1 MTAQTLEPREDQSLM
16 SKRIYSRRTDDEL
29 IAELESRIK
38 KIEGRME
45 SKQREDAPVVK
56 EIPKIRRNLG
66 KFSQLCLDHGR
77 GDIANSILAFM
88 ATLDSQVRTV
98 PTERSRSM
106 VRS

>member
-1 MTAQTLEPREDQSLM
+1 M
-16 SKRIYSRRTDDEL
+16 SKRSYNRRTDDQL

-38 KIEGRME
+38 KIEGRIE

-56 EIPKIRRNLG
+56 AIPKIKRNLG

-88 ATLDSQVRTV
+88 ATLESQARTV
-98 PTERSRSM
+98 PTERGRSM